1 MKSLAYLL
9 TALALTAAAPPP
21 KPFADAL
28 KEVRYQLQVG
38 ANGLSGTGADLLRE
52 AIREPRFVF
61 IGEDHVTREIP
72 LFASALC
79 DILKPSALVLEVG
92 PIALGAVEPML
103 NAPDRDAKMAKFNA
117 DYPSSIAFL
126 DTRADND
133 MAAHCLAASR
143 PPKLAGTDQEFL
155 GSAGLVLDRI
165 LATRLTPAARAAVER
180 LRAVEKKYAADATKS
195 GNPGDL
201 LVIRGKPADFAEAE
215 AALAKGGTLA
225 ARAMLDQLRKSGE
238 IYRMG
243 GNQGNVVR
251 ASLLKH
257 NLKAGLPATGKV
269 LLKFGDWHAYR
280 GYNPLGNRDL
290 GNYVAELADGE
301 GTSSLH
307 IMILGAKR
315 THALYAG
322 YKRPFTHKPF
332 TMVEDPSYGWFKTA
346 ADSQLPGGWTLF
358 DLRPLQHARLTDIDP
373 NWRKVLDGFDL
384 LIVIPELTPSEEM

>member
-9 TALALTAAAPPP
+9 CALALTAAAPPP
-21 KPFADAL
+21 KPFAEAL
-28 KEVRYQLQVG
+28 KETRRPLQVG
-38 ANGLSGTGADLLRE
+38 ANGLSGSGADLLRE

-72 LFASALC
+72 LFAGALC
-79 DILKPSALVLEVG
+79 DLLKPSALVLEVG
-92 PIALGAVEPML
+92 PVALAAIEPML
-103 NAPDRDAKMAKFNA
+103 KAPDRNAKMARFNA

-126 DTRADND
+126 DTRDDND
-133 MAAHCLAASR
+133 MAARCIAGNRAL
-143 PPKLAGTDQEFL
+143 KLVGTDQEFL
-155 GSAGLVLDRI
+155 GSAGLILDRI

-180 LRAVEKKYAADATKS
+180 LRALEKKYAADATKS

-201 LVIRGKPADFAEAE
+201 LVIRGSAADFAEAE
-215 AALAKGGTLA
+215 AALAKGGTPA
-225 ARAMLDQLRKSGE
+225 ARAMLSDIRKSGE
-238 IYRMG
+238 IYRLG
-243 GNQGNVVR
+243 GNDSNVVR

-257 NLKAGLPATGKV
+257 NLKAGLPGAGKV

-280 GYNPLGNRDL
+280 GTNPLGNRDL

-307 IMILGAKR
+307 ILILGAKG

-322 YKRPFTHKPF
+322 YKQPLKLEPF
-332 TMVEDPSYGWFKTA
+332 TMSDDRDYGWFKAA

-358 DLRPLQHARLTDIDP
+358 DLRPLQHARFTELDP
-373 NWRKVLDGFDL
+373 NWRRVLDGFDL
-384 LIVIPELTPSEEM
+384 LIVIPDLTPSEEM